1 MARPWKMLQGE
12 LSFFCHLFKIHFVS
26 CREKENTEIV
36 RLLAEIKGRQR
47 GQVFYAQRRIKG
59 EKQRE
64 QNRLAEK
71 KKFDRSLIDKAKQ
84 ELRAFLGNQNAG
96 SEVVARPAI
105 TNASSNRSEENEV
118 QRSQDDEVQAR
129 LDQLLDEN
137 KTERKKEQER
147 RDRREGATSSES
159 TFHKSMSIVEARK
172 ELERREKENKEKL
185 ESSKREEEKKKRE
198 QERKGEERKR
208 KEKKE
213 KEELEE
219 KERAAKEKEERE
231 KKRRSLS
238 AATNKQV
245 DDLRA
250 KIEKVKGQMAREK
263 GKIEEVTGSKA
274 KDISV
279 VTMSISEAEDKN
291 DSRVKQVARVD
302 MEIKE
307 LEANLARLKSEK
319 QKMTNETARDVD
331 QIEKLTKKRMKLEKA
346 IDAEMK
352 RYLESDAKMKKEIEY
367 IEAKID
373 AIENVANGSNDG
385 SSPNS
390 AMVDFIMQS
399 IESKEKDL
407 ECPVCLETAIA
418 PIFSCP
424 ESHVICSTC
433 RPKVSKCPECR
444 VTYKGPP
451 RRHRCSFGPIQL

>member
-1 MARPWKMLQGE
+1 M
-12 LSFFCHLFKIHFVS
+12 
-26 CREKENTEIV
+26 
-36 RLLAEIKGRQR
+36 
-47 GQVFYAQRRIKG
+47 
-59 EKQRE
+59 
-64 QNRLAEK
+64 
-71 KKFDRSLIDKAKQ
+71 
-84 ELRAFLGNQNAG
+84 
-96 SEVVARPAI
+96 VARPAI
-105 TNASSNRSEENEV
+105 TNSSRVEENGV
-118 QRSQDDEVQAR
+118 QRSQDDKDRRREVQAR

-147 RDRREGATSSES
+147 RDRTKNSQEGASSSES
-159 TFHKSMSIVEARK
+159 TFYKSMSIVEARK
-172 ELERREKENKEKL
+172 ELERMEKENKEKL
-185 ESSKREEEKKKRE
+185 ESSKREEEKKRKE
-198 QERKGEERKR
+198 QERKEEERKR

-219 KERAAKEKEERE
+219 KERAAKEREERE
-231 KKRRSLS
+231 KKRRTLS

-245 DDLRA
+245 DDLRL

-307 LEANLARLKSEK
+307 LEANLVRLKSEK
-319 QKMTNETARDVD
+319 QKMTNETAREVD

-385 SSPNS
+385 GSPNS

-451 RRHRCSFGPIQL
+451 RRHRCPIIPSLNLQSALHEIDKCRTDFDCFQVCREDGRRARGSEAAAVDSFKLVHHKVRTSIATVSIAIVSIAIVSS

>member
-1 MARPWKMLQGE
+1 MLQGE

-198 QERKGEERKR
+198 QERKEEERKR

>member
-1 MARPWKMLQGE
+1 M
-12 LSFFCHLFKIHFVS
+12 
-26 CREKENTEIV
+26 
-36 RLLAEIKGRQR
+36 
-47 GQVFYAQRRIKG
+47 FYAQRRIKG

-71 KKFDRSLIDKAKQ
+71 KKFDRSLIEKAKQ

-96 SEVVARPAI
+96 SEAIGLPAI
-105 TNASSNRSEENEV
+105 DNINISRVEVNGVENREM
-118 QRSQDDEVQAR
+118 QAR
-129 LDQLLDEN
+129 MDQLLEEK
-137 KTERKKEQER
+137 KTERRKEQER
-147 RDRREGATSSES
+147 RERTKNSQEGASNSES
-159 TFHKSMSIVEARK
+159 TFYKSMSIVEARK
-172 ELERREKENKEKL
+172 ELERMERENKEKQ
-185 ESSKREEEKKKRE
+185 ESSKREEEKKRRE
-198 QERKGEERKR
+198 QERKEDERKR
-208 KEKKE
+208 REKKE
-213 KEELEE
+213 REELEE
-219 KERAAKEKEERE
+219 KERVAKEKEERE

-245 DDLRA
+245 DDLRT
-250 KIEKVKGQMAREK
+250 KIEKVRGQMAREK

-274 KDISV
+274 KDISI

-307 LEANLARLKSEK
+307 LEANLVRLKSEK
-319 QKMTNETARDVD
+319 QKMANETARDVD
-331 QIEKLTKKRMKLEKA
+331 QIEKLTKKRIKLEKA

-352 RYLESDAKMKKEIEY
+352 RYLESDSKMKKEIEY

-407 ECPVCLETAIA
+407 ECPVCLETAVA

-451 RRHRCSFGPIQL
+451 RRHRCPLIPMHL

>member
-1 MARPWKMLQGE
+1 M
-12 LSFFCHLFKIHFVS
+12 
-26 CREKENTEIV
+26 
-36 RLLAEIKGRQR
+36 
-47 GQVFYAQRRIKG
+47 FYAQRRIKG

-64 QNRLAEK
+64 QNRLADK
-71 KKFDRSLIDKAKQ
+71 KNFDWTLVVKAKQ
-84 ELRAFLGNQNAG
+84 ELTLFLRNQNAG
-96 SEVVARPAI
+96 SEPIERSGI
-105 TNASSNRSEENEV
+105 TSNRVEEINV
-118 QRSQDDEVQAR
+118 SGSQGEEDRRREVQAR
-129 LDQLLDEN
+129 LNQLHDEN
-137 KTERKKEQER
+137 KRKEQER
-147 RDRREGATSSES
+147 RDRAKNSQEGASSSSES
-159 TFHKSMSIVEARK
+159 TFYKSMSIVEARK
-172 ELERREKENKEKL
+172 ELERMEKENKVKL
-185 ESSKREEEKKKRE
+185 ENSKREEEKKRKE
-198 QERKGEERKR
+198 QERKEEEKRR

-219 KERAAKEKEERE
+219 RERSAKEMAERE
-231 KKRRSLS
+231 KKRRTLS

-245 DDLRA
+245 DDLRS
-250 KIEKVKGQMAREK
+250 KIEKLQGQMAREK
-263 GKIEEVTGSKA
+263 SKIEEVTGSKA

-279 VTMSISEAEDKN
+279 VTMNISEAEDKN
-291 DSRVKQVARVD
+291 DARVKQVARVE

-307 LEANLARLKSEK
+307 LEANLVRLKSEK
-319 QKMTNETARDVD
+319 QKMTNETARDTE
-331 QIEKLTKKRMKLEKA
+331 QIEKLTKKRLKLEKS

-352 RYLESDAKMKKEIEY
+352 RYLESDSKMKKEIEY

-373 AIENVANGSNDG
+373 AIENAANGSHDG

-424 ESHVICSTC
+424 ESHVICATC

-451 RRHRCSFGPIQL
+451 RRHRFSNIHDIFTIFID

>member
-1 MARPWKMLQGE
+1 M
-12 LSFFCHLFKIHFVS
+12 
-26 CREKENTEIV
+26 
-36 RLLAEIKGRQR
+36 
-47 GQVFYAQRRIKG
+47 FYAQRRIKG

-64 QNRLAEK
+64 QNRLADK
-71 KKFDRSLIDKAKQ
+71 KNFDWTLVVKAKQ
-84 ELRAFLGNQNAG
+84 ELTLFLRNQNEEPIERSG
-96 SEVVARPAI
+96 I
-105 TNASSNRSEENEV
+105 TSNRVEEINV
-118 QRSQDDEVQAR
+118 SGSQGEEDRRREVQAR
-129 LDQLLDEN
+129 LNQLHDEN
-137 KTERKKEQER
+137 KRKEQER
-147 RDRREGATSSES
+147 RDRAKNSQEGASSSSES
-159 TFHKSMSIVEARK
+159 TFYKSMSIVEARK
-172 ELERREKENKEKL
+172 ELERMEKENKVKL
-185 ESSKREEEKKKRE
+185 ENSKREEEKKRKE
-198 QERKGEERKR
+198 QERKEEEKRR

-219 KERAAKEKEERE
+219 RERSAKEMAERE
-231 KKRRSLS
+231 KKRRTLS

-245 DDLRA
+245 DDLRS
-250 KIEKVKGQMAREK
+250 KIEKLQGQMAREK
-263 GKIEEVTGSKA
+263 SKIEEVTGSKA

-279 VTMSISEAEDKN
+279 VTMNISEAEDKN
-291 DSRVKQVARVD
+291 DARVKQVARVE

-307 LEANLARLKSEK
+307 LEANLVRLKSEK
-319 QKMTNETARDVD
+319 QKMTNETARDTE
-331 QIEKLTKKRMKLEKA
+331 QIEKLTKKRLKLEKS

-352 RYLESDAKMKKEIEY
+352 RYLESDSKMKKEIEY

-373 AIENVANGSNDG
+373 AIENAANGSHDG

-451 RRHRCSFGPIQL
+451 RRHRFAFILTSKTFSPFPLIILF

>member
-1 MARPWKMLQGE
+1 M
-12 LSFFCHLFKIHFVS
+12 
-26 CREKENTEIV
+26 
-36 RLLAEIKGRQR
+36 
-47 GQVFYAQRRIKG
+47 FYAQRRIKG

-64 QNRLAEK
+64 QNRLADK
-71 KKFDRSLIDKAKQ
+71 KNFDWTLVVKAKQ
-84 ELRAFLGNQNAG
+84 ELTLFLRNQDAG
-96 SEVVARPAI
+96 SEPIERSGI
-105 TNASSNRSEENEV
+105 TSNRVEEINV
-118 QRSQDDEVQAR
+118 SGSQGEEDRRREVQAR
-129 LDQLLDEN
+129 LNQLHDEN
-137 KTERKKEQER
+137 KRKEQER
-147 RDRREGATSSES
+147 RDRAKNSQEGASSSSES
-159 TFHKSMSIVEARK
+159 TFYKSMSIVEARK
-172 ELERREKENKEKL
+172 ELERMEKENKVKL
-185 ESSKREEEKKKRE
+185 ENSKREEEKKRKE
-198 QERKGEERKR
+198 QERKEEEKRR

-219 KERAAKEKEERE
+219 RERSAKEMAERE
-231 KKRRSLS
+231 KKRRTLS

-245 DDLRA
+245 DDLRS
-250 KIEKVKGQMAREK
+250 KIEKLQGQMAREK
-263 GKIEEVTGSKA
+263 SKIEEVTGSKA

-279 VTMSISEAEDKN
+279 VTMNISEAEDKN
-291 DSRVKQVARVD
+291 DARVKHVARVE

-307 LEANLARLKSEK
+307 LEANLVRLKSEK
-319 QKMTNETARDVD
+319 QKMTNETARDTE
-331 QIEKLTKKRMKLEKA
+331 QIEKLTKKRLKLEKS

-352 RYLESDAKMKKEIEY
+352 RYLESDSKMKKEIEY

-373 AIENVANGSNDG
+373 AIENVANGSHDG

-451 RRHRCSFGPIQL
+451 RRHRFSNIHDIFTIFID

>member
-1 MARPWKMLQGE
+1 MLQGE

-159 TFHKSMSIVEARK
+159 TFHKSMSIVESRK

-198 QERKGEERKR
+198 QERKEEERKR

>member
-1 MARPWKMLQGE
+1 M
-12 LSFFCHLFKIHFVS
+12 
-26 CREKENTEIV
+26 
-36 RLLAEIKGRQR
+36 
-47 GQVFYAQRRIKG
+47 FYAQRRIKG

-64 QNRLAEK
+64 QNRLADK
-71 KKFDRSLIDKAKQ
+71 KNFDWTLVVKAKQ
-84 ELRAFLGNQNAG
+84 ELTLFLRNQNAG
-96 SEVVARPAI
+96 SEPIERSGI
-105 TNASSNRSEENEV
+105 TSNRVEEINV
-118 QRSQDDEVQAR
+118 PGSQGEEDRRREVQAR
-129 LDQLLDEN
+129 LNQLHDEN
-137 KTERKKEQER
+137 KRKEQER
-147 RDRREGATSSES
+147 RDRAKNSQEGASSSSES
-159 TFHKSMSIVEARK
+159 TFYKSMSIVEARK
-172 ELERREKENKEKL
+172 ELERMEKENKVKL
-185 ESSKREEEKKKRE
+185 ENSKREEEKKRKE
-198 QERKGEERKR
+198 QERKEEEKRR

-219 KERAAKEKEERE
+219 RERSAKEMAERE
-231 KKRRSLS
+231 KKRRTLS

-245 DDLRA
+245 DDLRS
-250 KIEKVKGQMAREK
+250 KIEKLQGQMAREK
-263 GKIEEVTGSKA
+263 SKIEEVTGSKA

-279 VTMSISEAEDKN
+279 VTINISEAEDKN
-291 DSRVKQVARVD
+291 DARVKHVARVE

-307 LEANLARLKSEK
+307 LEANLVRLKSEK
-319 QKMTNETARDVD
+319 QKMTNETARDTE
-331 QIEKLTKKRMKLEKA
+331 QIEKLTKKRLKLEKS

-352 RYLESDAKMKKEIEY
+352 RYLESDSKMKKEIEY

-373 AIENVANGSNDG
+373 AIENVANGSHDG

-451 RRHRCSFGPIQL
+451 RRHRFSNIHDIFTIFID

>member
-1 MARPWKMLQGE
+1 M
-12 LSFFCHLFKIHFVS
+12 
-26 CREKENTEIV
+26 
-36 RLLAEIKGRQR
+36 
-47 GQVFYAQRRIKG
+47 FYAQRRIKG

-198 QERKGEERKR
+198 QERKEEERKR

>member
-1 MARPWKMLQGE
+1 M
-12 LSFFCHLFKIHFVS
+12 
-26 CREKENTEIV
+26 
-36 RLLAEIKGRQR
+36 AEIKGRQR

-71 KKFDRSLIDKAKQ
+71 KKFDRSLIDKAKE

-105 TNASSNRSEENEV
+105 TNASSSRVEENEV
-118 QRSQDDEVQAR
+118 PRSQDDEDRRREVQAR
-129 LDQLLDEN
+129 LDQLLD

-147 RDRREGATSSES
+147 RDRTKNSQEGASSSES
-159 TFHKSMSIVEARK
+159 TFYKSMGIVEARK
-172 ELERREKENKEKL
+172 ELERMEKENKEKL
-185 ESSKREEEKKKRE
+185 ESSKREDEKKRRE
-198 QERKGEERKR
+198 QERKEEERKR

-231 KKRRSLS
+231 KKRRTLS
-238 AATNKQV
+238 VATNKQV

-307 LEANLARLKSEK
+307 LEEMLVRKKSEK

-352 RYLESDAKMKKEIEY
+352 RYLESDAKMKKDIEY

-373 AIENVANGSNDG
+373 AIENVANGSTDG
-385 SSPNS
+385 SNPNS

-424 ESHVICSTC
+424 ESHVICATC

-451 RRHRCSFGPIQL
+451 RRHRCSFGPIHFHWMKSVEN

>member
-1 MARPWKMLQGE
+1 M
-12 LSFFCHLFKIHFVS
+12 
-26 CREKENTEIV
+26 
-36 RLLAEIKGRQR
+36 
-47 GQVFYAQRRIKG
+47 FYAQRRIKG

-71 KKFDRSLIDKAKQ
+71 KKFDRSLIEKAKQ

-96 SEVVARPAI
+96 SEAIGRPAI
-105 TNASSNRSEENEV
+105 DNINISRVEVNGVENREM
-118 QRSQDDEVQAR
+118 QAR
-129 LDQLLDEN
+129 MDQLLEEK
-137 KTERKKEQER
+137 KTERRKEQER
-147 RDRREGATSSES
+147 RERTKNSQEGASNSES
-159 TFHKSMSIVEARK
+159 TFYKSMSIVEARK
-172 ELERREKENKEKL
+172 ELERMERENKEKQ
-185 ESSKREEEKKKRE
+185 ESSKREEEKKRRE
-198 QERKGEERKR
+198 QERKEDERKR
-208 KEKKE
+208 REKKE
-213 KEELEE
+213 REELEE
-219 KERAAKEKEERE
+219 KERVAKEKEERE

-245 DDLRA
+245 DDLRT
-250 KIEKVKGQMAREK
+250 KIEKVRGQMAREK

-274 KDISV
+274 KDISI

-307 LEANLARLKSEK
+307 LEANLVRLKSEK
-319 QKMTNETARDVD
+319 QKMANETARDVD
-331 QIEKLTKKRMKLEKA
+331 QIEKLTKKRIKLEKA

-352 RYLESDAKMKKEIEY
+352 RYLESDSKMKKEIEY

-407 ECPVCLETAIA
+407 ECPVCLETAVA

-451 RRHRCSFGPIQL
+451 RRHRCPLIPMHL

>member
-1 MARPWKMLQGE
+1 MP
-12 LSFFCHLFKIHFVS
+12 LFKIHFVS

-198 QERKGEERKR
+198 QERKEEERKR

>member
-1 MARPWKMLQGE
+1 M
-12 LSFFCHLFKIHFVS
+12 
-26 CREKENTEIV
+26 
-36 RLLAEIKGRQR
+36 
-47 GQVFYAQRRIKG
+47 FYAQRRIKG

-64 QNRLAEK
+64 QNRLADK
-71 KKFDRSLIDKAKQ
+71 KNFDWTLVVKAKQ
-84 ELRAFLGNQNAG
+84 ELTLFLRNQNAG
-96 SEVVARPAI
+96 SEPIERSGI
-105 TNASSNRSEENEV
+105 TSNRVEEINV
-118 QRSQDDEVQAR
+118 PGSQGEEDRRREVQAR
-129 LDQLLDEN
+129 LNQLHDEN
-137 KTERKKEQER
+137 KRKEQER
-147 RDRREGATSSES
+147 RDRAKNSQEGASSSSES
-159 TFHKSMSIVEARK
+159 TFYKSMSIVEARK
-172 ELERREKENKEKL
+172 ELERMEKENKVKL
-185 ESSKREEEKKKRE
+185 ENSKREEEKKRKE
-198 QERKGEERKR
+198 QERKEEEKRR

-219 KERAAKEKEERE
+219 RERSAKEMAERE
-231 KKRRSLS
+231 KKRRTLS

-245 DDLRA
+245 DDLRS
-250 KIEKVKGQMAREK
+250 KIEKLQGQMAREK
-263 GKIEEVTGSKA
+263 SKIEEVTGSKA

-279 VTMSISEAEDKN
+279 VTMNISEAEDKN
-291 DSRVKQVARVD
+291 DARVKHVARVE

-307 LEANLARLKSEK
+307 LEANLVRLKSEK
-319 QKMTNETARDVD
+319 QKMTNETARDTE
-331 QIEKLTKKRMKLEKA
+331 QIEKLTKKRLKLEKS

-352 RYLESDAKMKKEIEY
+352 RYLESDSKMKKEIEY

-373 AIENVANGSNDG
+373 AIENVANGSHDG

-451 RRHRCSFGPIQL
+451 RRHRFSNIHDIFTIFID

>member
-1 MARPWKMLQGE
+1 M
-12 LSFFCHLFKIHFVS
+12 
-26 CREKENTEIV
+26 
-36 RLLAEIKGRQR
+36 
-47 GQVFYAQRRIKG
+47 FYAQRRIKG

-71 KKFDRSLIDKAKQ
+71 KKFDRSLIEKAKQ

-96 SEVVARPAI
+96 SEAIGRPAI
-105 TNASSNRSEENEV
+105 DNINISRVEVNGVENREM
-118 QRSQDDEVQAR
+118 QAR
-129 LDQLLDEN
+129 MDQLLEEK
-137 KTERKKEQER
+137 KTERRKEQER
-147 RDRREGATSSES
+147 RERTKNSQEGASNSES
-159 TFHKSMSIVEARK
+159 TFYKSMSIVEARK
-172 ELERREKENKEKL
+172 ELERMEKENKEKQ
-185 ESSKREEEKKKRE
+185 ESSKREEEKKRRE
-198 QERKGEERKR
+198 QERKEDERKR
-208 KEKKE
+208 REKKE
-213 KEELEE
+213 REELEE
-219 KERAAKEKEERE
+219 KERIAKEKEERE

-245 DDLRA
+245 DDLRT
-250 KIEKVKGQMAREK
+250 KIEKVRGQMAREK

-274 KDISV
+274 KDISI

-307 LEANLARLKSEK
+307 LEANLVRLKSEK
-319 QKMTNETARDVD
+319 QKMANETARDVD
-331 QIEKLTKKRMKLEKA
+331 QIEKLTKKRIKLEKA

-352 RYLESDAKMKKEIEY
+352 RYLESDSKMKKEIEY

-407 ECPVCLETAIA
+407 ECPVCLETAVA

-451 RRHRCSFGPIQL
+451 RRHRCPLIPMHL

>member
-1 MARPWKMLQGE
+1 M
-12 LSFFCHLFKIHFVS
+12 
-26 CREKENTEIV
+26 
-36 RLLAEIKGRQR
+36 
-47 GQVFYAQRRIKG
+47 FYAQRRIKG

-64 QNRLAEK
+64 QNRLADK
-71 KKFDRSLIDKAKQ
+71 KNFDWTLVVKAKQ
-84 ELRAFLGNQNAG
+84 ELTLFLRNQNAG
-96 SEVVARPAI
+96 SEPIERSGI
-105 TNASSNRSEENEV
+105 TSNRVEEINV
-118 QRSQDDEVQAR
+118 SGSQGEEDRRREVQAR
-129 LDQLLDEN
+129 LNQLHDEN
-137 KTERKKEQER
+137 KRKEQER
-147 RDRREGATSSES
+147 RDRAKNSQEGASSSSES
-159 TFHKSMSIVEARK
+159 TFYKSMSIVEARK
-172 ELERREKENKEKL
+172 ELERMEKENKVKL
-185 ESSKREEEKKKRE
+185 ENSKREEERKRKD
-198 QERKGEERKR
+198 QERKEEEKRR

-219 KERAAKEKEERE
+219 RERSAKEMAERE
-231 KKRRSLS
+231 KKRRTLS

-245 DDLRA
+245 DDLRS
-250 KIEKVKGQMAREK
+250 KIEKLQGQMAREK
-263 GKIEEVTGSKA
+263 SKIEEVTGSKA

-279 VTMSISEAEDKN
+279 VTMNISEAEDKN
-291 DSRVKQVARVD
+291 DARVKQVARVE

-307 LEANLARLKSEK
+307 LEANLVRLKSEK
-319 QKMTNETARDVD
+319 QKMTNETARDTE
-331 QIEKLTKKRMKLEKA
+331 QIEKLTKKRLKLEKS

-352 RYLESDAKMKKEIEY
+352 RYLESDSKMKKEIEY

-373 AIENVANGSNDG
+373 AIENAANGSHDG

-451 RRHRCSFGPIQL
+451 RRHRFSNIHDIFTIFID

>member
-1 MARPWKMLQGE
+1 M
-12 LSFFCHLFKIHFVS
+12 
-26 CREKENTEIV
+26 
-36 RLLAEIKGRQR
+36 
-47 GQVFYAQRRIKG
+47 FYAQRRIKG

-64 QNRLAEK
+64 QNRLADK
-71 KKFDRSLIDKAKQ
+71 KNFDWTLVVKAKQ
-84 ELRAFLGNQNAG
+84 ELTLFLRNQNAG
-96 SEVVARPAI
+96 SEPIERSGI
-105 TNASSNRSEENEV
+105 TSNRVEEINV
-118 QRSQDDEVQAR
+118 PGSQGEEDRRREVQAR
-129 LDQLLDEN
+129 LNQLHDEN
-137 KTERKKEQER
+137 KRKEQER
-147 RDRREGATSSES
+147 RDRAKNSQEGASSSSES
-159 TFHKSMSIVEARK
+159 TFYKSMSIVEARK
-172 ELERREKENKEKL
+172 ELERMEKENKVKL
-185 ESSKREEEKKKRE
+185 ENSKREEEKKRKE
-198 QERKGEERKR
+198 QERKEEEKRR

-219 KERAAKEKEERE
+219 RERSAKEMAERE
-231 KKRRSLS
+231 KKRRTLS

-245 DDLRA
+245 DDLRS
-250 KIEKVKGQMAREK
+250 KIEKLQGQMAREK
-263 GKIEEVTGSKA
+263 SKIEEVTGSKA

-279 VTMSISEAEDKN
+279 VTMNISEAEDKN
-291 DSRVKQVARVD
+291 DARVKQVARVE

-307 LEANLARLKSEK
+307 LEANLVRLKSEK
-319 QKMTNETARDVD
+319 QKMTNETARDTE
-331 QIEKLTKKRMKLEKA
+331 QIEKLTKKRLKLEKS

-352 RYLESDAKMKKEIEY
+352 RYLESDSKMKKEIEY

-373 AIENVANGSNDG
+373 AIENVANGSHDG

-424 ESHVICSTC
+424 ESHVICATC

-451 RRHRCSFGPIQL
+451 RRHRFAFILTSMTFSPFPLIDHQRFCFYCS